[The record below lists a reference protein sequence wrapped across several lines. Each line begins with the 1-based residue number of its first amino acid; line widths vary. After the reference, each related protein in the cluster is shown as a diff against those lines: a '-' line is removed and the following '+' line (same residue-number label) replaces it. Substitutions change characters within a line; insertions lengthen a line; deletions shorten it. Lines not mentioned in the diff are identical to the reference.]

1 MLTFCL
7 NEHPAE
13 DGFATSMRPK
23 LLFMCRADGIGA
35 ATPRVMHRH
44 EERFELMFIMQGSG
58 TYHVDGQRYQA
69 KQGDLLLFN
78 ANVLHDESPHPSD
91 DLMLFSCGVEQ
102 LQISGLPPN
111 HLTPRNQTAVMPCG
125 DYYDEIRYI
134 FLQMWEHINSK
145 KPYASEMGD
154 SLLQTLLLLCR
165 TIWAEKKAVD
175 ENNVQSV
182 GQRIKDF
189 IDERYQENLD
199 FKAITAELK
208 MNRFYLAHLFKDF
221 SGYSPK
227 QYQTRRRIGEAQSLL
242 LSTDMGVTEVANAV
256 GYDNVNNFHRIFHN
270 LVGIPPARYKKFWLT
285 GEIKPSRPLAI
296 KRMPEGIIPA
306 RENVS

>member
-7 NEHPAE
+7 NDPPAE
-13 DGFATSMRPK
+13 GSFTAGTRPK

-58 TYHVDGQRYQA
+58 TYHIDGQRYQA

-78 ANVLHDESPHPSD
+78 ASVLHDESPHASD

-102 LQISGLPPN
+102 LQISGLPLN
-111 HLTPRNQTAVMPCG
+111 HLTPRGQTAMMPSG
-125 DYYDEIRYI
+125 DYYNEIRQI

-145 KPYASEMGD
+145 KPYASEIGH

-165 TIWAEKKAVD
+165 TIWAEKKEVD

-189 IDERYQENLD
+189 IDERYQESLD
-199 FKAITAELK
+199 FRLITAELK
-208 MNRFYLAHLFKDF
+208 MNRFYLAHVFKAF

-285 GEIKPSRPLAI
+285 GEMKNPPPTAAEQA
-296 KRMPEGIIPA
+296 PDGIMPA
-306 RENVS
+306 RTTVS

>member
-7 NEHPAE
+7 NEQPAT
-13 DGFATSMRPK
+13 GSFAEGTRPR
-23 LLFMCRADGIGA
+23 LLFMCKADGIGA

-44 EERFELMFIMQGSG
+44 EERFELMFIMRGSG
-58 TYHVDGQRYQA
+58 TYHIDGRLYQA

-78 ANVLHDESPHPSD
+78 AGVLHDERPHASD

-102 LQISGLPPN
+102 LKIGGLPLN
-111 HLTPRNQTAVMPCG
+111 HLTPRGQKVMMPSG
-125 DYYDEIRYI
+125 QYYSEIRQL
-134 FLQMWEHINSK
+134 FLQMWDHLNSK
-145 KPYASEMGD
+145 KPWASEIGH
-154 SLLQTLLLLCR
+154 SLLQALLLICL
-165 TIWAEKKAVD
+165 TIWEEKTEVAE
-175 ENNVQSV
+175 NSVQSV

-189 IDERYQENLD
+189 IDERYQENID
-199 FKAITAELK
+199 FRSITAELN
-208 MNRFYLAHLFKDF
+208 MNRFYLAHLFKEF

-242 LSTDMGVTEVANAV
+242 LSTDLGVTEVANAV

-285 GEIKPSRPLAI
+285 GEMKNPQASGQSRA
-296 KRMPEGIIPA
+296 
-306 RENVS
+306 VS